1 MTRGDL
7 IGAALIAAS
16 DGQLAQAL
24 QVLIRT
30 STAEG
35 RDVVAQAARE
45 ALDRHLPD
53 LVERAAGSSQAG
65 AELSESLGAA
75 VILLQPEIG
84 AVAAM
89 TGLPAATGPVTGLVT
104 QVLLVAAVA
113 LENAAADDG
122 DDRLYERAEAHGG
135 LASIFTA
142 AGQRDRA
149 VAAGRRAVE
158 IRRRLVE
165 RHGNEQIEGLALA
178 LNNLSVSLDGTGQT
192 EESLAASEEA
202 TALLR
207 RLAEAGGAAYLPSLA
222 SALANLSAD
231 LAAAGRNDEA
241 LASAQEAAS
250 TWRML
255 ACAGAEVQQ
264 AELARVLH
272 NLSVRLASCGR
283 DAEAVQAIGE
293 AIRIRRHLPE
303 PGQEHSRAG
312 LASSLT
318 SYSSRLNAVGRY
330 AEALAATEEAIQIRR
345 DLAAADPG
353 RYLPALATSLNNLS
367 VDLAQAAGR
376 PATQALSA
384 TAEAVR
390 IRRDLARTE
399 PDRFRPALAA
409 ALHNMSADLA
419 ATGQDSHALEVIQ
432 EAVAI
437 RRSLATARPGRYDAD
452 LASSLRN
459 LSIRLAA
466 DGRPAEAVDAA
477 SESAGLLRSLAE
489 RRPGVFLA
497 DFAASLGTL
506 STRLGAAGRDQDAL
520 AAAEEC
526 VRLRR
531 ELAATVPGAYRPAL
545 ATALNNLSV
554 SLSRSGRTREA
565 LAAAEEAVQIRR
577 ALASGQP
584 ARFAAGLAT
593 SLNNLAVDLGDA
605 GRHQEALAALQETVR
620 QLRPLVASDPRRFLP
635 DLVMSVSNLSEQLAA
650 VGRHDEA
657 GRAFA
662 RLLAEHQGD
671 AWATGTILL
680 GRGMRA
686 AECGDVTMAVAGA
699 RDAIDLLQADAL
711 AQARARRFLREL
723 RRADPG
729 GFDQTWDSARGS
741 LPAWLR
747 HLDHDRLVD
756 EQTRRWINCPTLE
769 EEEAFLAANAVLVSE
784 EVEALLDHLIDG
796 SPGSRWLRMHRD
808 IVRAAR
814 ATSVGDAYAQHRA
827 MLWREGTAKALAAWI
842 AADRDDL
849 RGVLAEERVLLLS
862 EEAAGQAEEILM
874 TAARTPE
881 LIWRMGLLG
890 LCRSDGVEA
899 AFRISADPATL
910 LRLPGKRAL
919 TEFGPRR
926 LALARIRAGRD
937 PDDSE
942 GAFIHAVLALAGGLA
957 CEADEAIARCAG
969 TSTSWDRRIGA
980 GYLTELMAIRPDLT
994 DGLARLRSI
1003 MASSEADGVR
1013 MEPGAAS

>member
-1 MTRGDL
+1 MSRGDL

-16 DGQLAQAL
+16 DAQLTQAL

-35 RDVVAQAARE
+35 RDVVAQVARE

-75 VILLQPEIG
+75 VILLQPQIG

-89 TGLPAATGPVTGLVT
+89 TALPAATGPTTGLVT
-104 QVLLVAAVA
+104 QVLLVAALA

-135 LASIFTA
+135 LASVFTA

-192 EESLAASEEA
+192 EESLASSEEA
-202 TALLR
+202 AALLR
-207 RLAEAGGAAYLPSLA
+207 RLAEADGVAYLPSLA

-231 LAAAGRNDEA
+231 LAAADRNDEA
-241 LASAQEAAS
+241 LAAAQEAAS

-255 ACAGAEVQQ
+255 ARAGAEVQQ

-272 NLSVRLASCGR
+272 NLSVRLAACGR

-293 AIRIRRHLPE
+293 AIRIRRHLPD
-303 PGQEHSRAG
+303 PGQEHSRAD

-318 SYSSRLNAVGRY
+318 SYSSRLNAIGRY
-330 AEALAATEEAIQIRR
+330 AEALSATEEAMQIRR

-367 VDLAQAAGR
+367 VDLAKAAGR
-376 PATQALSA
+376 PATQALAA

-390 IRRDLARTE
+390 IRRDLARAE

-419 ATGQDSHALEVIQ
+419 ATGQDGHALEVIQ

-452 LASSLRN
+452 LASSLRD

-466 DGRPAEAVDAA
+466 AGRPAEAVDAA
-477 SESAGLLRSLAE
+477 EESAGLFRSLAE
-489 RRPGVFLA
+489 RQPGIFRADLA
-497 DFAASLGTL
+497 TSLGTL
-506 STRLGAAGRDQDAL
+506 STRLGAVRRDQEAL
-520 AAAEEC
+520 AAVEEC

-531 ELAATVPGAYRPAL
+531 ELTATAPGAYRPAL

-554 SLSRSGRTREA
+554 SLSRAGRTREA
-565 LAAAEEAVQIRR
+565 LAAGEEAVQIRR
-577 ALASGQP
+577 VLAADQP
-584 ARFAAGLAT
+584 GRFAAELAT

-605 GRHQEALAALQETVR
+605 GRHLEALGTLREAVG

-635 DLVMSVSNLSEQLAA
+635 DLVMSVCNLSEQLAML
-650 VGRHDEA
+650 GRRDEA
-657 GRAFA
+657 RQVFA
-662 RLLAEHQGD
+662 PLLAEHQGD

-680 GRGMRA
+680 GRGMRS
-686 AECGDVTMAVAGA
+686 AEDGCVATAVTYA
-699 RDAIDLLQADAL
+699 RDAIDLLQTDAL
-711 AQARARRFLREL
+711 AQAKARRYLRNL
-723 RRADPG
+723 RRADPE
-729 GFDQTWDSARGS
+729 GFDQAWVDGRGG

-747 HLDHDRLVD
+747 HLDHDQLTD
-756 EQTRRWINCPTLE
+756 EQMHRWINSPSLE
-769 EEEAFLAANAVLVSE
+769 EEEAFLVSNTDLVSE
-784 EVEALLDHLIDG
+784 EAEAVLDHLIDG
-796 SPGSRWLRMHRD
+796 NPGNRWLHMHRD
-808 IVRAAR
+808 IIRAAR
-814 ATSVGDAYAQHRA
+814 TTSVGDAYAQHRA
-827 MLWREGTAKALAAWI
+827 MLWREGAAKALAAWL
-842 AADRDDL
+842 AAGEEEL
-849 RGVLAEERVLLLS
+849 RGVLAEERALLLS
-862 EEAAGQAEEILM
+862 EEAADQAEEMLI
-874 TAARTPE
+874 TTARTPE
-881 LIWRMGLLG
+881 LTWRVGLLS

-910 LRLPGKRAL
+910 LRPPGKHAL
-919 TEFGPRR
+919 TEFEPRR

-937 PDDSE
+937 PDDPE
-942 GAFIHAVLALAGGLA
+942 GAFIHAVLALAAGLA
-957 CEADEAIARCAG
+957 GEADEAIARCAG

-980 GYLTELMAIRPDLT
+980 GYLTELIAIRPDLA

-1003 MASSEADGVR
+1003 MASAEADAILT
-1013 MEPGAAS
+1013 EPGALS